1 MGRHGK
7 GVFGVVLLDE
17 GTQLEIFSVEE
28 LDSIKR
34 LGIYSN
40 FPAAAR
46 EIALAYIVALSR
58 RFELSLRFS
67 FSASP
72 PFPTQTPNPL
82 LFSFVPLVL
91 TQQRVVDPVVW
102 ELSVHREVLGWARS
116 AFGG

>member
-28 LDSIKR
+28 LDHIEHLLDEDFFPISCP
-34 LGIYSN
+34 LGVHPISLLPD
-40 FPAAAR
+40 FVQLMR
-46 EIALAYIVALSR
+46 RAL
-58 RFELSLRFS
+58 
-67 FSASP
+67 
-72 PFPTQTPNPL
+72 
-82 LFSFVPLVL
+82 VPVL
-91 TQQRVVDPVVW
+91 AQQRVVDPVVW